1 MRIFDIKLTIFL
13 ILSGFSFSISSF
25 PSLPGGLPD
34 LPGGLPGFGGDS
46 NESASVDLPSAQAN
60 LESTMSEAL
69 ANLNKAEYHFQKAL
83 GNSEAAAAAE
93 SRANTLSSGGDVD
106 INSVLEST
114 ASAREAGQEAES
126 MAGDLSAE
134 AKAEYAK
141 GLLPYASGVALT
153 VKVSKE
159 AKSWLDAAQS
169 ELKSVRNPLKLNKL
183 RKSLS
188 GGMNIAKAIPS
199 FLKTLGSSSKGVFSF
214 ARKQKLDTSEAEKSM
229 PADDF

>member
-1 MRIFDIKLTIFL
+1 M
-13 ILSGFSFSISSF
+13 
-25 PSLPGGLPD
+25 
-34 LPGGLPGFGGDS
+34 
-46 NESASVDLPSAQAN
+46 
-60 LESTMSEAL
+60 
-69 ANLNKAEYHFQKAL
+69 
-83 GNSEAAAAAE
+83 
-93 SRANTLSSGGDVD
+93 
-106 INSVLEST
+106 
-114 ASAREAGQEAES
+114 
-126 MAGDLSAE
+126 
-134 AKAEYAK
+134 
-141 GLLPYASGVALT
+141 PYASGVALT
-153 VKVSKE
+153 VEVSKE